1 MKRVFNRGSFL
12 LLLTLLLPS
21 LSGCF
26 LAGNRETLENDVL
39 RVGMHLGIEEMCY
52 LSSENNQ
59 PEGFEVELAGLL
71 ADKMNMELEI
81 VDTSEENLL
90 KSLDGEVYD
99 CVLSSVGISQ
109 WNTIHYGHTKPYL
122 DLSSVQDQIGAEE
135 EENQIAAFTRKGNSL
150 ADTLEENLEELKEDG
165 TLSVLSNKY
174 FGKDITI

>member
-39 RVGMHLGIEEMCY
+39 RVGMHLGIEKMCY

-90 KSLDGEVYD
+90 GKK
-99 CVLSSVGISQ
+99 
-109 WNTIHYGHTKPYL
+109 HTF
-122 DLSSVQDQIGAEE
+122 SFIR
-135 EENQIAAFTRKGNSL
+135 IFR
-150 ADTLEENLEELKEDG
+150 
-165 TLSVLSNKY
+165 
-174 FGKDITI
+174 F